1 MPNSISRREFARR
14 ASALAVA
21 PAALDLDALSALHGP
36 RPERVPGS
44 PKPAWDGYAD
54 AMVVDCLGSP
64 GPFNVMDRMG
74 SPLTAEMVENA
85 RQSGM
90 TGISVTLNGGGAG
103 HSAFDATV
111 AGIAY
116 FTREVASHADV
127 FMQVRTVADLHEAK
141 RTGRVGL
148 IFSFQDTTML
158 EGQVDRLDLFHDFGV
173 NVIQLTYNL
182 RNEVGDGCLET
193 GNGGL
198 SKFGR
203 DVVARMNELGIG
215 VDTSHC
221 GQRTTAE
228 AIEVS
233 TSPVAVTHS
242 ACQAVFMHPRSK
254 RDEELRAMAEGGG
267 VIGIY
272 LMPFLNAE
280 GPATTEHLMQHIE
293 HAVNVC
299 GEDHVGIGSDNS
311 TTPTDAT
318 PEYRAGLEAFAAE
331 RQRLGI
337 GAPREYELLFVP
349 ELNTPR
355 RMEQIADALLARGH
369 SESRVEKIIGGNWEL
384 YFRDVW
390 GD

>member
-1 MPNSISRREFARR
+1 
-14 ASALAVA
+14 VA
-21 PAALDLDALSALHGP
+21 DLDAFVAGAPGHAA
-36 RPERVPGS
+36 ERDGAV
-44 PKPAWDGYAD
+44 AWDGYAG
-54 AMVVDCLGSP
+54 AMVIDCLASP
-64 GPFNVMDRMG
+64 GPFNVMDRLG
-74 SPLTAEMVENA
+74 QPLTAQMVENA
-85 RQSGM
+85 RGSGI
-90 TGISVTLNGGGAG
+90 TAVSVTLNQGGAG
-103 HSAFDATV
+103 HAAFDATV

-116 FTREVASHADV
+116 FQREVASHPDL
-127 FMQVRTVADLHEAK
+127 FMQVRTVADLHHAKEA
-141 RTGRVGL
+141 GRVGL
-148 IFSFQDTTML
+148 IYSFQDTAML
-158 EGQVDRLDLFHDFGV
+158 EGDLGRLDLFDDFGV
-173 NVIQLTYNL
+173 KVIQLTYNL

-203 DVVARMNELGIG
+203 NVVARMNELGIA

-233 TSPVAVTHS
+233 TRPVAITHS
-242 ACQAVFMHPRSK
+242 ACQAVYEHPRSK
-254 RDEELRAMAEGGG
+254 RDEELRAMADGGG
-267 VIGIY
+267 VLGVY

-280 GPATTEHLMQHIE
+280 GPATTEHLMQHID
-293 HAVNVC
+293 HALNVC

-311 TTPTDAT
+311 ITPTEAT
-318 PEYRAGLEAFAAE
+318 AEYRAGLEAFAAE

-355 RMEQIADALLARGH
+355 RMEQIADAMLARGH
-369 SESRVEKIIGGNWEL
+369 SEAVVAKVIGGNWER

-390 GD
+390 VS

>member
-1 MPNSISRREFARR
+1 MPDSISRREFARR
-14 ASALAVA
+14 ASVLAVV
-21 PAALDLDALSALHGP
+21 PAAMNLDAPTAPRGP
-36 RPERVPGS
+36 EPKAVSGS
-44 PKPAWDGYAD
+44 WAPAWDGYAD
-54 AMVVDCLGSP
+54 AIVVDCLASP

-74 SPLTAEMVENA
+74 RPLTPEMVENA
-85 RQSGM
+85 RQSGI
-90 TGISVTLNGGGAG
+90 TGISVTLNAFDPG
-103 HSAFDATV
+103 HAAFDATV

-116 FTREVASHADV
+116 FTREVAAHPDV
-127 FMQVRTVADLHEAK
+127 FMQVRTVADLSEAK
-141 RTGRVGL
+141 RTGRLGL
-148 IFSFQDTTML
+148 IFSFQDGAML
-158 EGQVDRLDLFHDFGV
+158 EGDVGRLDLFHDFGV
-173 NVIQLTYNL
+173 KVIQLTYNL
-182 RNEVGDGCLET
+182 RNQLGDGSLET
-193 GNGGL
+193 GNAGL

-203 DVVARMNELGIG
+203 DVVARMNELGIS

-233 TSPVAVTHS
+233 TQPVAITHS
-242 ACQAVFMHPRSK
+242 GSQAVYMHPRNK
-254 RDEELRAMAEGGG
+254 RDEELRAMADGGG

-280 GPATTEHLMQHIE
+280 GPATTEDLMRHIE
-293 HAVNVC
+293 HAVNVA

-311 TTPTDAT
+311 ITPTEAT

-337 GAPREYELLFVP
+337 GAPRENELLFVP

-355 RMEQIADALLARGH
+355 RMEQIADALLTRGH
-369 SESRVEKIIGGNWEL
+369 SEARVEKIIGGNWER

-390 GD
+390 GG

>member
-1 MPNSISRREFARR
+1 MSEPLSRRDFARR
-14 ASALAVA
+14 ASVLAAVPLVA
-21 PAALDLDALSALHGP
+21 DLDAFVAGAPGHAA
-36 RPERVPGS
+36 ERDGAV
-44 PKPAWDGYAD
+44 AWDGYAG
-54 AMVVDCLGSP
+54 AMVIDCLASP
-64 GPFNVMDRMG
+64 GPFNVMDRLG
-74 SPLTAEMVENA
+74 QPLTAQMVENA
-85 RQSGM
+85 RGSGI
-90 TGISVTLNGGGAG
+90 TAVSVTLNQGGAG
-103 HSAFDATV
+103 HAAFDATV

-116 FTREVASHADV
+116 FQREVASHPDL
-127 FMQVRTVADLHEAK
+127 FMQVRTVADLHHAKEA
-141 RTGRVGL
+141 GRVGL
-148 IFSFQDTTML
+148 IYSFQDTAML
-158 EGQVDRLDLFHDFGV
+158 EGDLGRLDLFDDFGV
-173 NVIQLTYNL
+173 KVIQLTYNL

-203 DVVARMNELGIG
+203 NVVARMNELGIA

-233 TSPVAVTHS
+233 TRPVAITHS
-242 ACQAVFMHPRSK
+242 ACQAVYEHPRSK
-254 RDEELRAMAEGGG
+254 RDEELRAMADGGG
-267 VIGIY
+267 VLGVY

-280 GPATTEHLMQHIE
+280 GPATTEHLMQHID
-293 HAVNVC
+293 HALNVC

-311 TTPTDAT
+311 ITPTEAT
-318 PEYRAGLEAFAAE
+318 AEYRAGLEAFAAE

-355 RMEQIADALLARGH
+355 RMEQIADAMLARGH
-369 SESRVEKIIGGNWEL
+369 SEAVVAKVIGGNWER

-390 GD
+390 VS